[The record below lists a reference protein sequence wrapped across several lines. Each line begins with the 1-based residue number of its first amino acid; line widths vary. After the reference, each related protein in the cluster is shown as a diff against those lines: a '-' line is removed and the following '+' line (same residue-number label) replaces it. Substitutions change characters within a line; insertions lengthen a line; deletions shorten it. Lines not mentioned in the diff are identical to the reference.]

1 MDKSKPTLREHSA
14 GVVLYRQMK
23 EGREY
28 LLLHYPGGHFD
39 FAKGHIEGDESEQ
52 EAAYR
57 ELKEETGIEN
67 IIWIDGYKEKI
78 EYIYR
83 RFGELSLKDVVFF
96 LARTEQ
102 KKVTISHEH
111 QGSVWLPYK
120 EALQKLTFQSA
131 KDLLSKAE
139 KIITK

>member
-1 MDKSKPTLREHSA
+1 MDKSKVTLHEHSA

-39 FAKGHIEGDESEQ
+39 FAKGHIEGEESEQ

-67 IIWIDGYKEKI
+67 IVWIDGYKEKI

-83 RFGELSLKDVVFF
+83 RFGEMSLKDVVFF

-102 KKVTISHEH
+102 KKVIISHEH

-139 KIITK
+139 KTITK

>member
-1 MDKSKPTLREHSA
+1 MDKSKVTLHEHSA

-83 RFGELSLKDVVFF
+83 RFGEMSLKDVVFF

-139 KIITK
+139 KTITK